1 LWEPP
6 DLGQVG
12 LDWQLGAFA
21 VDPPTD
27 NSGEVGRLV
36 QAMAGFGGGAADSS
50 NVVSLG
56 ADTSQQQ
63 FLTAP
68 QPMNSTFAWLS
79 TIGRICSSQ

>member
-1 LWEPP
+1 MLTAAHSKSTTLRETRLWEPP

-68 QPMNSTFAWLS
+68 QHA
-79 TIGRICSSQ
+79 